1 MTKNRKTINILLIV
15 ILLITINLLLIFNGC
30 SNSDSIDTVTEE
42 NQNILSNESDVS
54 AESSD
59 ESSASEDDAEETS
72 VSENE
77 NGEDASN
84 STGGKE
90 DNSSNESS
98 NSSEEKDNSLKGIYG
113 RFIESGKPSIL
124 VFSYDADCCATTKAF
139 FDNYNGIAKKILEG
153 YNGKFNTLFIN
164 TGILDKN
171 NMNTVIEIATQN
183 EILNLPSILIL
194 DKTGKAYKVVEGL
207 FDEAE
212 VKKVLDGML
221 ND

>member
-1 MTKNRKTINILLIV
+1 MIKNRKTVNILLIA
-15 ILLITINLLLIFNGC
+15 ILLLTINLLLIFNGC
-30 SNSDSIDTVTEE
+30 SNSDSTDTVTEE

-59 ESSASEDDAEETS
+59 ESSVGENVAEETS

-98 NSSEEKDNSLKGIYG
+98 NSLEEKDNSLKSIYQ
-113 RFIESGKPSIL
+113 RFAESGKPSIL
-124 VFSYDADCCATTKAF
+124 VFSYDADCCASTKAF
-139 FDNYNGIAKKILEG
+139 FDEYNSKAKKVLEE
-153 YNGKFNTLFIN
+153 NKDKFNTLFIN
-164 TGILDKN
+164 TGILDKE
-171 NMNTVIEIATQN
+171 NTNTAIEIAAQN
-183 EILNLPSILIL
+183 EVLNLPSILLL
-194 DKTGKAYKVVEGL
+194 DKACKSYKVIEGV
-207 FDEAE
+207 FNEAE
-212 VKKVLDGML
+212 VKKVLGGML